1 MDQSFFVGAYS
12 IREGGL
18 ALMDAVGS
26 DCFCPLVSTIK
37 LCDFSASFP
46 QVVAMNI
53 RPFRVWIACLVLLLT
68 GVSARAEEPP
78 PEVPVAR
85 AVLREVTDYEDFAG
99 RTEAASRVELRAR
112 VTGYLVKTLVK
123 AGAEVKKGD
132 VLFEIDSRNYRA
144 ELDRAEAAVK
154 VAEARL
160 KLAEAN
166 HKRAKTLHD
175 RKSISQEEFDR
186 TTAEQVVA
194 EGEVLVTKAVRALA
208 QLNLD
213 FTRVL
218 APIDGRVG
226 RLTVT
231 PGNLVEADKTI
242 LATLVS
248 LDPLYVYLDVD
259 ERSALRLLREAKGK
273 AEKVPVAVGL
283 ADEEGFPR
291 RGVLDFT
298 DNQLNPDTGT
308 LRMRA
313 VLPNKDGLLMPGLF
327 VRVRL
332 AMGAPHKALTVPQKA
347 VGKSFSSVLYGRERW
362 FVSIVNDKD
371 VIEARE
377 VALGPRA
384 VVVGQWSDE
393 WRVVTRGV
401 KADERVVV
409 GWPESLR
416 PGMVV
421 RPREGKKPS
430 PKPKQ
435 SPKSSPASS
444 TPPMRGHPGSG
455 LLVEAVYPGANA
467 EVGSDTVRSPI
478 EQQINGVEKLRS
490 MRARAARAMANTP
503 SRSPSAAAW
512 T

>member
-46 QVVAMNI
+46 QVPAMNI
-53 RPFRVWIACLVLLLT
+53 RPFRGWIACLVLLLT

-186 TTAEQVVA
+186 TTAEQVLA
-194 EGEVLVTKAVRALA
+194 EGEVLVAKAVRALA

-226 RLTVT
+226 RLTVA

-248 LDPLYVYLDVD
+248 LDPLYVYFDVD

-308 LRMRA
+308 LSMRA
-313 VLPNKDGLLMPGLF
+313 VLSNKDGLLMPGLF
-327 VRVRL
+327 VRVGL
-332 AMGAPHKALTVPQKA
+332 TMGGPHKALTVPERA
-347 VGKSFSSVLYGRERW
+347 VMVEEGER
-362 FVSIVNDKD
+362 FVYIVNDKNA
-371 VIEARE
+371 IER
-377 VALGPRA
+377 RA
-384 VVVGQWSDE
+384 VRVGQASDGL
-393 WRVVTRGV
+393 RVVTRGL
-401 KADERVVV
+401 KADERVVIGRV
-409 GWPESLR
+409 HALQ
-416 PGMVV
+416 PGMSV
-421 RPREGKKPS
+421 RPHEEKKP
-430 PKPKQ
+430 PAKAKP
-435 SPKSSPASS
+435 SPASS
-444 TPPMRGHPGSG
+444 PVPVAPSAQVREGRAFSSRPSIPEPMP
-455 LLVEAVYPGANA
+455 
-467 EVGSDTVRSPI
+467 RSFPI
-478 EQQINGVEKLRS
+478 PSARQSSNKSTASRS
-490 MRARAARAMANTP
+490 CAACARAARAMANTP
-503 SRSPSAAAW
+503 SRSPSGVVW